1 MHQRLTLDLA
11 NSKSAGKRTVAEQ
24 KLQRALGGAAA
35 HALSW
40 KPNQGGKWGP
50 LSDRRHRATLGK
62 KVTQMKAHLEKK
74 KSQDCSGQGEEKNIT
89 FIFHIIFIRPVHKL
103 LPASKKSLQQHLLGR
118 GLF

>member
-1 MHQRLTLDLA
+1 M
-11 NSKSAGKRTVAEQ
+11 AEQ
-24 KLQRALGGAAA
+24 KLQRALRGAEA

-50 LSDRRHRATLGK
+50 LSDRRDSATLGK

-74 KSQDCSGQGEEKNIT
+74 KKAKTAVGKAKKRI